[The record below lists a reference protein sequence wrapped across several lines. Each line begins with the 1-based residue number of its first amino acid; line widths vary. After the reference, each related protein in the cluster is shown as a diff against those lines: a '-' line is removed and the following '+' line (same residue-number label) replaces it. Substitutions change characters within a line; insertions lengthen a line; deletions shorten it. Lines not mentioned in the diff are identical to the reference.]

1 MRQWLRAH
9 RTDVIDVFVY
19 VVVLNLAV
27 EYVPSVISEGF
38 TLSLLTALMLK
49 GVLELVALLK
59 GRIVAGLRAAERRP
73 VKVAIALGFWVVA
86 AGSKFVVLAL
96 EDLLFGE
103 AVSLGGFFSVTGLIV
118 VLLLAR
124 AAVRWLLA
132 EEVVASP

>member
-1 MRQWLRAH
+1 MPAAAPVRQWLRAH

-19 VVVLNLAV
+19 V
-27 EYVPSVISEGF
+27 
-38 TLSLLTALMLK
+38 
-49 GVLELVALLK
+49 
-59 GRIVAGLRAAERRP
+59 
-73 VKVAIALGFWVVA
+73 
-86 AGSKFVVLAL
+86 VVLAL

>member
-1 MRQWLRAH
+1 M
-9 RTDVIDVFVY
+9 
-19 VVVLNLAV
+19 
-27 EYVPSVISEGF
+27 
-38 TLSLLTALMLK
+38 
-49 GVLELVALLK
+49 
-59 GRIVAGLRAAERRP
+59 AGLRAAERRP